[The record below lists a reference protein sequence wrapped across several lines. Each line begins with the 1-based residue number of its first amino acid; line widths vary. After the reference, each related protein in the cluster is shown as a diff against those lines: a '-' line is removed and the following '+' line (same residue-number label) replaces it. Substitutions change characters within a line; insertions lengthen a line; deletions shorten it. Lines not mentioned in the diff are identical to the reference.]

1 MQPAIA
7 SRAPISRY
15 FALSAYWFGFSFHW
29 FLLLPILMPTDVRGF
44 VGAERAGAYYG
55 GLASVAV
62 LIPLLLPPFLGAW
75 SDRVGKRMVF
85 MTWGTLLNLLG
96 LVGMMLAPDFWM
108 YALAFGLVQ
117 LGNAIASTPY
127 QALIPDVV
135 PEIERGTSSAA
146 LGLFELLGQIV
157 GGVANFAV
165 GGNRSGAYLAV
176 IVALGSSFA
185 VTRFFTREPRVVRSS
200 DHGFPWRVFLTPAY
214 RNFRWVFLTRAFIET
229 GRFAVQP
236 FLAYYL
242 RDAIKVFA
250 LGGFVIVTATGRP
263 DEGLA
268 VTLLLIALSVTAAI
282 TAVISG
288 PRSDRVG
295 KKPVIYF
302 AGAVMAIAALGFALV
317 HSYALAL
324 VFGLLFG
331 LGYGAYISV
340 DWALATSVLPDPSK
354 NARDM
359 GVWHIA
365 LTFPQLFQYA
375 FGAIRDA
382 GTVNGSTVGYLML
395 FGIAVVFFVLGTVFV
410 SRVRGVR

>member
-1 MQPAIA
+1 MQTVTAP
-7 SRAPISRY
+7 RAPISRY

-29 FLLLPILMPTDVRGF
+29 FLLLPILMPADVRGF
-44 VGAERAGAYYG
+44 VGEASAGAYYG
-55 GLASVAV
+55 GLASIAV

-85 MTWGTLLNLLG
+85 MTWGTLINLIGLG
-96 LVGMMLAPDFWM
+96 LMLIAPNFWW
-108 YALAFGLVQ
+108 YALAFGVVQ

-135 PEIERGTSSAA
+135 PETERGTSSAA

-157 GGVANFAV
+157 GGVINFAV

-176 IVALGSSFA
+176 IVALGLSFA
-185 VTRFFTREPRVVRSS
+185 VTRFFTREPKVVRSV
-200 DHGFPWRVFLTPAY
+200 DHGFPWRVFLTPPY

-236 FLAYYL
+236 FLSYYL
-242 RDAIKVFA
+242 RDVIKVFA
-250 LGGFVIVTATGRP
+250 LGGFVIATAKGEP
-263 DEGLA
+263 DAGLA
-268 VTLLLIALSVTAAI
+268 VTFLLIALSVTAAI

-288 PRSDRVG
+288 TRSDKIG

-317 HSYALAL
+317 HSYVLAL
-324 VFGLLFG
+324 LFGLLFG

-382 GTVNGSTVGYLML
+382 GTVGGSTWGYLAL